1 MSSVLLECKRYD
13 LDLVNQIVQSKV
25 NLFWCTEVS
34 VNGVGIYWP
43 WSVRGLRTASR
54 AGGAD
59 WERRTKSQ
67 IKKKHHLVQC
77 MGIQ

>member
-34 VNGVGIYWP
+34 VRHLLALVSARSQDGITGR
-43 WSVRGLRTASR
+43 RGGL
-54 AGGAD
+54 GAAD
-59 WERRTKSQ
+59 
-67 IKKKHHLVQC
+67 
-77 MGIQ
+77 

>member
-34 VNGVGIYWP
+34 VKALVSARSQDGITGR
-43 WSVRGLRTASR
+43 RGGL
-54 AGGAD
+54 GAAD
-59 WERRTKSQ
+59 
-67 IKKKHHLVQC
+67 
-77 MGIQ
+77 

>member
-34 VNGVGIYWP
+34 VNGVGARSQDGITGR
-43 WSVRGLRTASR
+43 RGGL
-54 AGGAD
+54 GAAD
-59 WERRTKSQ
+59 
-67 IKKKHHLVQC
+67 
-77 MGIQ
+77 